1 MNNKP
6 HRCIKTF
13 QKGGWVCWE
22 TFTPACAKP
31 PRRRQGGT
39 FKRFATS
46 FSRVSQIS
54 PQVKSYVANK
64 TSKNPL
70 GKGWEAYP
78 TAFSMQR

>member
-1 MNNKP
+1 MDNEQQTSPLHKNVPK
-6 HRCIKTF
+6 
-13 QKGGWVCWE
+13 
-22 TFTPACAKP
+22 
-31 PRRRQGGT
+31 RRLGMLGNLYSGT

-46 FSRVSQIS
+46 FSRVSQMS
-54 PQVKSYVANK
+54 PQVKSYVAYK